1 MEKNMKRMK
10 EKKKKSKKKIW
21 LWIVGSLLTIFLIF
35 IGTAYYTIQKT
46 MNKINTPL
54 VEATDITEEAP
65 KTMKKKEPFSVLL
78 LGVDERSNDSGRSD
92 TMIVITVNPEKQ
104 TMKMLSIPRDTRT
117 EIIGHDT
124 VDKINHAYAFGG
136 VPMAMDTVENL
147 LDIPLDY
154 YVFINMEGFLQIID
168 TLGGV
173 TIQNDMDL
181 TYDSYHFPKG
191 ELSLNGDEALI
202 FSRIRYE
209 DPRGDFGRQIR
220 QRQIIEAVMK
230 KASTPSVI
238 LKASDMLDV
247 VGDNVRMNFTVKD
260 LIQLQSIYKKMDSSI
275 EQLSFEAEGGKMID
289 RIWYYVPDETELQQI
304 QTELK
309 THLE

>member
-1 MEKNMKRMK
+1 
-10 EKKKKSKKKIW
+10 
-21 LWIVGSLLTIFLIF
+21 
-35 IGTAYYTIQKT
+35 

-78 LGVDERSNDSGRSD
+78 LGVDERSNDSGTRSD

>member
-1 MEKNMKRMK
+1 
-10 EKKKKSKKKIW
+10 
-21 LWIVGSLLTIFLIF
+21 
-35 IGTAYYTIQKT
+35 

-54 VEATDITEEAP
+54 VETTEATEKP
-65 KTMKKKEPFSVLL
+65 QKTIAKKEPFSVLM
-78 LGVDERSNDSGRSD
+78 LGVDERKDDSGRSD

-117 EIIGHDT
+117 DIIGHDT

-136 VPMAMDTVENL
+136 VPMAMDTVENF

-173 TIQNDMDL
+173 TINNDMDL
-181 TYDSYHFPKG
+181 TYDSYHYPEG
-191 ELSLNGDEALI
+191 QLTLNGDEALI

-230 KASTPSVI
+230 KASTPSVL
-238 LKASDMLDV
+238 LKATDMLDV
-247 VGDNVRMNFTVKD
+247 VGDNVRMNFTMKD
-260 LIQLQSIYKKMDSSI
+260 LIQLQSIYKKMDSNI
-275 EQLSFEAEGGKMID
+275 EQLSFEAEGGKKID
-289 RIWYYVPDETELQQI
+289 HIWYYIPDETELQQI

-309 THLE
+309 THLQ

>member
-1 MEKNMKRMK
+1 MEKKMKRSK
-10 EKKKKSKKKIW
+10 EKKSKKKIMI
-21 LWIVGSLLTIFLIF
+21 WILGSLLAIFLVF
-35 IGTAYYTIQKT
+35 LGTAYYTVQKT

-54 VEATDITEEAP
+54 LETNAAEKEQKTIT
-65 KTMKKKEPFSVLL
+65 KKEPFSVLM
-78 LGVDERSNDSGRSD
+78 LGVDERENDSGRSD

-117 EIIGHDT
+117 EIIGHDS

-136 VPMAMDTVENL
+136 VPMAMDTVENF

-181 TYDSYHFPKG
+181 TYNSYHYPKG
-191 ELSLNGDEALI
+191 EVNLNGDEALI

-230 KASTPSVI
+230 KASTPSVL
-238 LKASDMLDV
+238 LKATDMLDV
-247 VGDNVRMNFTVKD
+247 VGENVRMNFSVKD
-260 LIQLQSIYKKMDSSI
+260 LIQLQGIYKKMNSDI
-275 EQLSFEAEGGKMID
+275 DQLSFEEGSGTKINN
-289 RIWYYVPDETELQQI
+289 IWYYIPKEAELQQI

-309 THLE
+309 THLQ

>member
-1 MEKNMKRMK
+1 MEKKMKRSK
-10 EKKKKSKKKIW
+10 EKKSKKKIMI
-21 LWIVGSLLTIFLIF
+21 WILGSLLAIFLGF
-35 IGTAYYTIQKT
+35 LGTAYYTVQKT

-54 VEATDITEEAP
+54 LETNAAEKEQKTIT
-65 KTMKKKEPFSVLL
+65 KKEPFSVLM
-78 LGVDERSNDSGRSD
+78 LGVDERENDSGRSD
-92 TMIVITVNPEKQ
+92 TMIVITVNPKKQ
-104 TMKMLSIPRDTRT
+104 TIKMLSIPRDTRT
-117 EIIGHDT
+117 EIIGHDS

-136 VPMAMDTVENL
+136 VPMAMDTVENF

-181 TYDSYHFPKG
+181 TYNSYHYPKG
-191 ELSLNGDEALI
+191 EVNLNGDEALI

-230 KASTPSVI
+230 KASTPSVL
-238 LKASDMLDV
+238 LKATDMLDV
-247 VGDNVRMNFTVKD
+247 VGENVRMNFSVKD
-260 LIQLQSIYKKMDSSI
+260 LIQLQGIYKKMNSDI
-275 EQLSFEAEGGKMID
+275 DQLSFEEGSGTKINN
-289 RIWYYVPDETELQQI
+289 IWYYIPEEAELQQI

-309 THLE
+309 THLQ